1 MTRYNLIALIAIIA
15 MPAAAAGNF
24 GLAAYEAMTGR
35 APAWFAVLI
44 GLATAVGLEATG
56 VLLGHTATGY
66 WQRKDLARFAVSALG
81 MALYVGFGTWEMS
94 AIPFGRVV
102 PALAALA
109 YFAAAMQSDLH
120 TAVVGDATKSDLRTA
135 FDLEQARLDRETTR
149 LLRVERER
157 AKFVHQ
163 DKPDMSAM
171 STGHQPDT
179 KPDTPAPL
187 TDRQLT
193 ILDMLGQQRTQ
204 ADIAA
209 AVGVTERTIRRDIA
223 VMNGQAKEMTQ

>member
-157 AKFVHQ
+157 AKLVAATV
-163 DKPDMSAM
+163 DE
-171 STGHQPDT
+171 QPAAQ
-179 KPDTPAPL
+179 PLPVAQVAQVLTPA
-187 TDRQLT
+187 
-193 ILDMLGQQRTQ
+193 QQRVYDAIKAQPNATYS
-204 ADIAA
+204 DVAA
-209 AVGVTERTIRRDIA
+209 QLGVSRQYVGKVA
-223 VMNGQAKEMTQ
+223 AQLNGQLKEMNQ

>member
-1 MTRYNLIALIAIIA
+1 VTRYNLIALIAIIA

-157 AKFVHQ
+157 AKLVAATV
-163 DKPDMSAM
+163 DE
-171 STGHQPDT
+171 QPAAQ
-179 KPDTPAPL
+179 PLPVAQVAQVLTPA
-187 TDRQLT
+187 
-193 ILDMLGQQRTQ
+193 QQRVYDAIKAQPNATYS
-204 ADIAA
+204 DVAA
-209 AVGVTERTIRRDIA
+209 QLGVSRQYVGKVA
-223 VMNGQAKEMTQ
+223 AQLNGQLKEMNQ